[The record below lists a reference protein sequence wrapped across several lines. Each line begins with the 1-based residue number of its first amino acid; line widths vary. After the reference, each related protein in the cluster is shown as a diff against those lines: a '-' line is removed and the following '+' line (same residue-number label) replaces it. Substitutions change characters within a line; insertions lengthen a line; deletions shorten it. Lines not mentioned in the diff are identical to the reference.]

1 MYNQLVLQHNLEKL
15 SLIDIKDYVIT
26 PSALKHQLSII
37 LENTIK
43 HSVMIWGAPGIGK
56 SSIVNQLCKSFELD
70 FVDVRLSQLMP
81 SDLRGLPA
89 PEQGITRW
97 NPPAFLP
104 REGKGVLFMDE
115 LNMAPPAMQGVAQQL
130 ILDRKVGDY
139 VLPDGWFVWAA
150 GNHKGDRA
158 AVYEMPGPLANRF
171 LHLNIE
177 ASLADFKQYAYNKDI
192 SEEIIGFLSY
202 RPDLMHKM
210 HVSEPN
216 WPSPRTWEMADA
228 LFKAGIPIEHAVGP
242 ATQME
247 FNAFV
252 QLRSELPDI
261 DAILGGKGT
270 GSFSIDPS
278 VCYATVSA
286 LVSRIQKSAQ
296 AVNAFNWLIK
306 VADEEW
312 VHMFASDLFP
322 RLRELKQYPGFAKAI
337 VQDNNAKQFLNNFVA
352 LVS

>member
-1 MYNQLVLQHNLEKL
+1 
-15 SLIDIKDYVIT
+15 
-26 PSALKHQLSII
+26 
-37 LENTIK
+37 
-43 HSVMIWGAPGIGK
+43 MIWGAPGIGK
-56 SSIVNQLCKSFELD
+56 SSIVYQLCDSLGLD

-89 PEQGITRW
+89 PEHGVTRW

-139 VLPDGWFVWAA
+139 VLPEGWFVWAA

-158 AVYEMPGPLANRF
+158 AVYEMPAPLANRF

-177 ASLADFKQYAYNKDI
+177 TSLADFKQYAYNKGI
-192 SEEIIGFLSY
+192 SEQIIGFLSY
-202 RPDLMHKM
+202 RPDLMHQM
-210 HVSEPN
+210 HMSEPN
-216 WPSPRTWEMADA
+216 WPSPRTWEMADS
-228 LFKAGIPIEHAVGP
+228 LFKAGITVEHAVGP
-242 ATQME
+242 AAKTE
-247 FNAFV
+247 FEAFV
-252 QLRSELPDI
+252 QLRSQLPDI
-261 DAILGGKGT
+261 EAIMCGT
-270 GSFSIDPS
+270 GDGRFATDPS
-278 VCYATVSA
+278 VRYATVSA
-286 LVSRIQKSAQ
+286 LVSRIQKSKQ
-296 AVNAFNWLIK
+296 AVNAFNWLIN

-322 RLRELKQYPGFAKAI
+322 RLREIKQYQNFAKII
-337 VQDNNAKQFLNNFVA
+337 VQDNDAKRFLSDFVA